1 MINIIFESIGRI
13 MLSYLVPIFFSV
25 ITHIIKLKQ
34 FNLDTENG
42 KVQKEE
48 WLKNYIILKFKTGKK
63 QPNV

>member
-13 MLSYLVPIFFSV
+13 MLSYLVPKFFSV
-25 ITHIIKLKQ
+25 VIHIIKLKQ